1 MDITPWNIRF
11 TNNKHR
17 SISTLSFLSWSF
29 SLRFYLSS
37 LWRVTPNQNF
47 TFFLFFNPI
56 TNFAFVFWGW
66 LIKGS
71 EKSDLFAY
79 IDVKNFDP
87 CCCTYC
93 FGELCSRG
101 LGAVR
106 DLKRGEIILRVPK
119 SALMTSES
127 VIMEDKK
134 LCLGVNRHSS
144 LSSVQVF
151 LLNLYFSGVFV
162 LLMFFLG
169 SCNCVCFIVNTLFD
183 P

>member
-1 MDITPWNIRF
+1 
-11 TNNKHR
+11 
-17 SISTLSFLSWSF
+17 
-29 SLRFYLSS
+29 
-37 LWRVTPNQNF
+37 
-47 TFFLFFNPI
+47 
-56 TNFAFVFWGW
+56 
-66 LIKGS
+66 
-71 EKSDLFAY
+71 
-79 IDVKNFDP
+79 
-87 CCCTYC
+87 
-93 FGELCSRG
+93 
-101 LGAVR
+101 VR